1 MYVVTGGAGFVGT
14 NLVAGLNHAGIS
26 DILVVDNLHA
36 GSEGTG
42 AAGGGAAGRAD
53 EKRANLGA
61 NRFADY
67 VDKEEFLPLL
77 ASGKFGKS
85 IEAVLHQGACTDTMA
100 TDTAYVMRNN
110 TEYSRTLL
118 AYALER
124 RIPFIYASSASVYGN
139 RGMCPERPEHEEPLN
154 LYARSKLL
162 FDQHVR
168 QVLQNGASS
177 TVVGLRYYNVY
188 GPRERHKGRMAS
200 MVWQL
205 YRQLADRGEMR
216 LFRGSGGYGDGE
228 QRRDFIWVGDVVDV
242 NLFFLDG
249 PPRQGIFNTGTGLAR
264 TFNDIARS
272 LLRHHGSGTLS
283 YIPFPPGLE
292 EKYQSYTQAD
302 VTALRGAGF
311 DRPFTS
317 LEDGIARYWEAVA

>member
-1 MYVVTGGAGFVGT
+1 MYLVTGGAGFVGT
-14 NLVAGLNHAGIS
+14 NLVAGLNRAGIS
-26 DILVVDNLHA
+26 DILVVDNL
-36 GSEGTG
+36 GSG
-42 AAGGGAAGRAD
+42 D
-53 EKRANLGA
+53 KRPNLGA
-61 NRFADY
+61 NRFKDYADKN
-67 VDKEEFLPLL
+67 DFLPQL
-77 ASGKFGKS
+77 AGGKFGTT

-110 TEYSRTLL
+110 TEYSKTLL

-124 RIPFIYASSASVYGN
+124 RIPFVYASSASVYGN
-139 RGMCPERPEHEEPLN
+139 RGMCAERPEHEEPLN

-168 QVLQNGASS
+168 QVLPNASS

-188 GPRERHKGRMAS
+188 GPREAHKGRMAS

-205 YRQLADRGEMR
+205 YRQLEDRGDMR

-249 PPRQGIFNTGTGLAR
+249 PVRRGIFNTGTGVSR

-272 LLRHHGSGTLS
+272 LMRHHGGGTLS
-283 YIPFPPGLE
+283 YIPFPPELE
-292 EKYQSYTQAD
+292 GKYQSYTQAD
-302 VTALRGAGF
+302 VTALRAAGY

-317 LEDGIARYWEAVA
+317 LEDGIAQYWRAIT